1 MVALKSQK
9 RAKLL
14 DAARDVIRAKG
25 YSAATVEDICAA
37 AGVTKGSF
45 FYHFASKDE
54 LAVAAIEQFG
64 IMASAI
70 FASAPYSAH
79 PDPRERVLGYI
90 DFRASMFRWDIVQF
104 TCLLGTTVQEVYSTH
119 PDIRSACD
127 RVMTAHVSDVAR
139 DLEAARQK
147 YVPDAQWSAEGVSN
161 FIQAVLQGAFI
172 LAKTKQNAETA
183 AECLRHLRHYLE
195 TLLQPSSGARHE
207 NKQEE
212 SPSRHRL
219 AG

>member
-1 MVALKSQK
+1 M
-9 RAKLL
+9 

-25 YSAATVEDICAA
+25 YSAATVDDICAA

-45 FYHFASKDE
+45 FYYFANKDE
-54 LAVAAIEQFG
+54 LAIAAVEQFG
-64 IMASAI
+64 AMASAI
-70 FASAPYSAH
+70 FASAPYSTT

-90 DFRASMFRWDIVQF
+90 DFRASMLQWDIGKF
-104 TCLLGTTVQEVYSTH
+104 TCLLGTTVQEVHATH
-119 PDIRSACD
+119 PKLRAACD

-139 DLEAARQK
+139 DLEAAKQK

-172 LAKTKQNAETA
+172 LAKTRQSAEPA
-183 AECLRHLRHYLE
+183 AECLRHLRRYLE
-195 TLLQPSSGARHE
+195 SLLQPPSGARHE
-207 NKQEE
+207 IKKAE
-212 SPSRHRL
+212 SPSGHRL